1 MHAHDAVSLLIIGL
15 GAFTIPLIS
24 GRIGIP
30 AAVGEILFGV
40 LVGPHVLGLMH
51 ADDYITFLAE
61 FGFAFL
67 MFLVGLEL
75 EFGRI
80 EREGLGGLASASAIA
95 ALIFVVAY
103 GVTRL
108 FGLPTFLF
116 LAFGAMSVGLLLVTL
131 AETGMNRTRAGQTLI
146 FVGSLGEFLTIV
158 LVTAFSLYYEYGL
171 GRHLAIEMAKLGAI
185 LLVAYVVLVI
195 LRTWI
200 WWRPA
205 AFARV
210 VAARDPSEIGVRA
223 GMATMLVFVAF
234 AALMGIEAI
243 LGAFVAG
250 ALFSFVFREKGS
262 LQTKMSSI
270 GFGFFVP
277 IFFIWVGT
285 EFDLSAVRGVDTWS
299 MLGLLLAA
307 TVLTKGLGAAPLLA
321 RGFGLRVTAGAAL
334 MLAAPLTLLVVIA
347 RIGLE
352 VGVIDERTSSALVL
366 LAIVTGVVC
375 PWLFR
380 LLMGGAHGQEG

>member
-1 MHAHDAVSLLIIGL
+1 MHALDAVSLLIIGL
-15 GAFTIPLIS
+15 GAFTIPLLS

-30 AAVGEILFGV
+30 AAVGEILFGIV
-40 LVGPHVLGLMH
+40 VGPHVLGLMH
-51 ADDYITFLAE
+51 ADEYITFLAE

-80 EREGLGGLASASAIA
+80 EREGIGGLAAASAIA
-95 ALIFVVAY
+95 SLFFVVAY

-108 FGLPTFLF
+108 FDLPTFLF
-116 LAFGAMSVGLLLVTL
+116 LALGAMSVGLLLVTL
-131 AETGMNRTRAGQTLI
+131 AETGLNRSPVGQTLI

-171 GRHLAIEMAKLGAI
+171 GRHLAIEMGKLGAI
-185 LLVAYVVLVI
+185 LVLAYVVLVV

-223 GMATMLVFVAF
+223 AMATMMVFVAV

-250 ALFSFVFREKGS
+250 ALFSFVFREKGI

-285 EFDLSAVRGVDTWS
+285 EFDLSAVRGVDTWT

-307 TVLTKGLGAAPLLA
+307 TMITKALGSAPLLA
-321 RGFGLRVTAGAAL
+321 RGFTVRETAGAAL
-334 MLAAPLTLLVVIA
+334 MFGAPLTLLVVIA

-366 LAIVTGVVC
+366 LAIVTGVIC

-380 LLMGGAHGQEG
+380 MLLGSGRDSH